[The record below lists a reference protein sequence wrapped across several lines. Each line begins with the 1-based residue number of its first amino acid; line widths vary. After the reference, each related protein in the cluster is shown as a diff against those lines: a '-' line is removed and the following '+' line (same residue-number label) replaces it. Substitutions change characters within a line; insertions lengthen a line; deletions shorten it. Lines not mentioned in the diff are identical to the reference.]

1 MKKQINEILRRIE
14 AGEATDDELRM
25 AEQHLSAMED
35 RLSSQIDDWASQEQK
50 SRRQRRRVWL
60 RHAMAAAACL
70 LLLVSAIVWYT
81 NNQQE
86 GTKVTMVTEKDTF
99 DNPEDA
105 AAETERALMV
115 FSEAINKAINN

>member
-50 SRRQRRRVWL
+50 SKRQQRRVWL

-70 LLLVSAIVWYT
+70 LLLVSVTVWFT
-81 NNQQE
+81 NNQQKDS
-86 GTKVTMVTEKDTF
+86 KVTMVTEKDTF

-105 AAETERALMV
+105 AAETERALV
-115 FSEAINKAINN
+115 LFSGAINKAINN